1 MIAYLIY
8 FLVLVAAALNLPAN
22 YLDPGATQFVFA
34 LGVIAIWRYSWAL
47 THFFRSLIYRKIVFP
62 KWRRQT
68 NALGKAADPSHL
80 FFLMTTF
87 RIGTD
92 VSVQV
97 YRAAIKEAIH
107 CKLPVTIVASIVEM
121 SEEKLVK
128 AIFNALTPPARV
140 KLKIV
145 RISGTGKRD
154 ALAVGFRAI
163 ANTPIDKANAIA
175 SVIDGDSL
183 LTQGSTLA
191 CARLFAINP
200 KLGALTTDEECNLV
214 GNDRVTGVYRRW
226 YSMRFAQRHMYMSSM
241 GLSRRVLT
249 LTGRMSMFRASVVCD
264 ADFIRDVQYDHI
276 DHWRLGRFRFLTGDD
291 KSSWY
296 NLLKNGWQ
304 MWYVPDVKVLTIEEP
319 PHPNFLLGANML
331 MRRWFGNML
340 RTNSRALKVPRK
352 TMGTF
357 VWWNLLDQ
365 RISMWTTLFGFTAAM
380 IGAHKYGMALI
391 AVYAWWIAFT
401 RYTLALMLLTS
412 RKQISITWPFFIYF
426 NQIYGSLV
434 KIYMLNHLNKQKWTR
449 QKTTLAQQGSIF
461 ERWYQQSSSN
471 ISMTAGIAMF
481 ITSVAF
487 VIGVF
492 DANDLYRY
500 LQAIGVT
507 TG

>member
-8 FLVLVAAALNLPAN
+8 FLILVAAALSLPN
-22 YLDPGATQFVFA
+22 DYLSPGATQFIFA
-34 LGVIAIWRYSWAL
+34 LGIIAIWRYSWAV
-47 THFFRSLIYRKIVFP
+47 THFIRSLIYRKLVFP
-62 KWRRQT
+62 KLRQQAT
-68 NALGKAADPSHL
+68 MLGESADPSHV
-80 FFLMTTF
+80 FLLLTTF

-92 VSVQV
+92 VSIQV
-97 YRAAIKEAIH
+97 YRSAIEEAIR
-107 CKLPVTIVASIVEM
+107 CNLPVTIVASIVEM

-128 AIFNALTPPARV
+128 AIFHSLTPPQRV
-140 KLKIV
+140 QLKIV

-163 ANTPIDKANAIA
+163 ANSPIDKSTAIA

-183 LTQGSTLA
+183 LTPGSTLA
-191 CARLFAINP
+191 CARLFALEP

-214 GNDRVTGVYRRW
+214 GNDPVTGVYRRW
-226 YSMRFAQRHMYMSSM
+226 YGMRFAQRHMYMSSM

-249 LTGRMSMFRASVVCD
+249 LTGRMSMFRASIVSD
-264 ADFIRDVQYDHI
+264 TDFIEEVQHDHI

-296 NLLKNGWQ
+296 NLLKHGWQ

-319 PHPNFLLGANML
+319 PHPNFFIGANML

-365 RISMWTTLFGFTAAM
+365 RISMWTTLFGFSAAL
-380 IGAHKYGMALI
+380 IGAHKYGMMLI
-391 AVYAWWIAFT
+391 AVYALWIAFT

-412 RKQISITWPFFIYF
+412 RRQISITWPFFIYF

-449 QKTTLAQQGSIF
+449 QKTTLAQQGSGF
-461 ERWYQQSSSN
+461 DRWYSQSSSN
-471 ISMTAGIAMF
+471 LSMVAGFTLFVTAVTF
-481 ITSVAF
+481 I
-487 VIGVF
+487 IGVF
-492 DANDLYRY
+492 DVNDVYKY
-500 LQAIGVT
+500 LQAVGAKIG
-507 TG
+507 